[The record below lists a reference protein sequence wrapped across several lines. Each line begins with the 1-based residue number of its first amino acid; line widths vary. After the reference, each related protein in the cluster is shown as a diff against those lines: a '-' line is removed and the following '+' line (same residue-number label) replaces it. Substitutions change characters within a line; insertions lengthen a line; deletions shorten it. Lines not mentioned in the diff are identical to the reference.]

1 MSKPVPQLIATD
13 ILIKYQGN
21 LVLIKRRDKPYG
33 IAIPGGMLEPNLTT
47 EQNAIK
53 EAKEETNLDITIQG
67 LLGIYSDP
75 DRDPRGRVIS
85 VAYVALGKGKMRPG
99 DDAKEVILCGYNH
112 LEYLLAT
119 NSSRKQE
126 KLVFDHPK
134 IIRDFLEYERKK
146 MFNETI

>member
-1 MSKPVPQLIATD
+1 MSRPKTPLIATD

-21 LVLIKRRDKPYG
+21 LVLIKRRDYPHG
-33 IAIPGGMLEPNLTT
+33 IAIPGGMLEYGLTT

-53 EAKEETNLDITIQG
+53 EAKEETNLDIKIQA
-67 LLGIYSDP
+67 LLGVYSDP
-75 DRDPRGRVIS
+75 ERDPRGHVVS
-85 VAYVALGKGKMRPG
+85 VVYVALGKGKLRAG

-119 NSSRKQE
+119 NDRKE
-126 KLVFDHPK
+126 VDKIVFDHPK

-146 MFNETI
+146 SC